1 MKKQMLILRLAWVA
15 ELLPYEK
22 FTKIHKSTGG
32 TDDIYVSITASQGNP
47 TYQYGLEI
55 VASQPTLN
63 SQIPDG
69 MDG

>member
-1 MKKQMLILRLAWVA
+1 MKKQMLILRLAWAA
-15 ELLPYEK
+15 EFLPCRK
-22 FTKIHKSTGG
+22 LPQIHKLTGG